1 MRVNIGTKESG
12 YMPVKVSH
20 VDYLQHYLDNVVVK
34 YEGDFVE
41 QNKEL
46 AKDWLNKRNLAKYAG
61 LVGVTFIGALAL
73 ISLATVGDHTLA
85 VTATTGFV
93 DISPLERFFNSVYWT
108 MFRVLMYI
116 STPVWAWV
124 GFILATGGANSEKRT
139 QAKKVATGL
148 VCGTAITASAPYLT
162 RLIYGAWKFFS

>member
-1 MRVNIGTKESG
+1 MRINVGTKEKG
-12 YMPVKVSH
+12 YIPVKVSH
-20 VDYLQHYLDNVVVK
+20 TDYLQHYLDNVAVK

-41 QNKEL
+41 QNKAL
-46 AKDWLNKRNLAKYAG
+46 AKDWLNKKNLSKYAG
-61 LVGVTFIGALAL
+61 LVGVTCIGALAL
-73 ISLATVGDHTLA
+73 ISLATVGDTTLA
-85 VTATTGFV
+85 TDGIIDV
-93 DISPLERFFNSVYWT
+93 SPLERFFNSVYWT

-139 QAKKVATGL
+139 QAKKVASGL
-148 VCGTAITASAPYLT
+148 VLGTAITASAPYLT

>member
-1 MRVNIGTKESG
+1 MRINVGTKEKG
-12 YMPVKVSH
+12 YIAIAKENHM
-20 VDYLQHYLDNVVVK
+20 DLLQHYLDNVAPK

-41 QNKEL
+41 RNKQL
-46 AKDWLNKRNLAKYAG
+46 AKDWLSKKNLAKYAG
-61 LVGVTFIGALAL
+61 LVGVTFIGAMAL
-73 ISLATVGDHTLA
+73 IGLMTTGDPTLATDGII
-85 VTATTGFV
+85 
-93 DISPLERFFNSVYWT
+93 DISPLEKFFNSVYWT

-148 VCGTAITASAPYLT
+148 VIGTAITASAPYLT
-162 RLIYGAWKFFS
+162 RVIYGAWKFFT